1 LDKGTAM
8 NPTLILLMNRK
19 SVRGYSNRPVSAE
32 VKDTILQAAMRAPTA
47 GNMML
52 YTILEVEDQA
62 LKDRLAVTC
71 DDQPFIAKAPYVLL
85 LLADYQRWSDYYL
98 AGGVEQACQKRGL
111 PVRRPGVGDLL
122 LACCDALIAAQTA
135 VIAAEALGLG
145 SCYIG
150 DILERYEIH
159 RELFG
164 LPQFVLPVTLICIG
178 YPVEDQ
184 SARKLTP
191 RFAKEFIVHRN
202 TYRHLTPSD
211 LEQMMRPRNEV
222 LSATFPRPDGIE
234 NAGQFNYFKK
244 FSSEFSVEMARSVRT
259 MIAGWSLE

>member
-1 LDKGTAM
+1 M
-8 NPTLILLMNRK
+8 NPTLDLLMNRK
-19 SVRGYSNRPVSAE
+19 SVRGYSVRPVSAE
-32 VKDTILQAAMRAPTA
+32 EKDTIMQATMRAPTA

-85 LLADYQRWSDYYL
+85 FLADYQRWYDYYL

-111 PVRRPGVGDLL
+111 PLRQPGEGDLI

-135 VIAAEALGLG
+135 VIAAEALGIG

-150 DILERYEIH
+150 DILERYEIQ

-164 LPQFVLPVTLICIG
+164 LPQYVLPVTLICFG
-178 YPVEDQ
+178 FPAADQ
-184 SARKLTP
+184 STRKLTP

-202 TYRHLTPSD
+202 TYRHLSPPD
-211 LEQMMRPRNEV
+211 LEQMMQPRNEL
-222 LSATFPRPDGIE
+222 LSATFPRSDGIE
-234 NAGQFNYFKK
+234 NAAQFNYFKK
-244 FSSEFSVEMARSVRT
+244 FSADFSVEMTRSVRS
-259 MIAGWSLE
+259 MITDWSPK